1 MIHVIDSTIGQ
12 NRKVMYKTIDFL
24 KKHNIPF
31 KLYITTKATGE
42 WSQYNTRNIDPE
54 IIKGIIKFYDYDIS
68 KICRSSTSS
77 TTIYLRKL
85 HPKAY
90 RIFSSSRIYDMKLS
104 ELMNFLI
111 ENPYFLKT
119 TIVYDDKNGCV
130 ADSIKEGGLRAL
142 IPREK
147 KRAMRET
154 YRPKA
159 FAQVANDDIEED

>member
-12 NRKVMYKTIDFL
+12 NRKVMYKTVDFL

-42 WSQYNTRNIDPE
+42 WAQYNTRNIDPE

-85 HPKAY
+85 HPQAY

-104 ELMNFLI
+104 ELTNFLI
-111 ENPYFLKT
+111 ENPYFLNT
-119 TIVYDDKNGCV
+119 TIVYDDKNDCV

-159 FAQVANDDIEED
+159 FAQVANYDIEED

>member
-12 NRKVMYKTIDFL
+12 NRKVMYKTVDFL

-85 HPKAY
+85 HPQAC
-90 RIFSSSRIYDMKLS
+90 RIFQSSRLYDMKLS
-104 ELMNFLI
+104 ELTDFLI
-111 ENPYFLKT
+111 KNPYFLKT
-119 TIVYDDKNGCV
+119 TIVYDDRNGCV

-147 KRAMRET
+147 KRAVREL

-159 FAQVANDDIEED
+159 FEQVANEDIEED

>member
-12 NRKVMYKTIDFL
+12 NRKVMYKTVDFL

-42 WSQYNTRNIDPE
+42 WAQYNTRNINPE

-104 ELMNFLI
+104 ELTNFLI

-119 TIVYDDKNGCV
+119 TIVYNDRNGIV
-130 ADSIKEGGLRAL
+130 ADSIKEGGLHAL
-142 IPREK
+142 IPRDK
-147 KRAMRET
+147 KVAVRET

-159 FAQVANDDIEED
+159 FEHIANENTEED

>member
-12 NRKVMYKTIDFL
+12 NRKVMYKTVDFL

-42 WSQYNTRNIDPE
+42 WAQYNTRNIDPE

-68 KICRSSTSS
+68 KICRSPISS
-77 TTIYLRKL
+77 TIVYLRKL

-104 ELMNFLI
+104 ELTKFLI

-119 TIVYDDKNGCV
+119 TIVYNDKNGCV

-142 IPREK
+142 IPRDK
-147 KRAMRET
+147 KRAVREL
-154 YRPKA
+154 YRPEA
-159 FAQVANDDIEED
+159 FAQVANEDTEED

>member
-1 MIHVIDSTIGQ
+1 
-12 NRKVMYKTIDFL
+12 MYKTIDFL

-31 KLYITTKATGE
+31 KLYITTKATGD
-42 WSQYNTRNIDPE
+42 WAQYNNRNIDPE

-90 RIFSSSRIYDMKLS
+90 RIFSSSRMYDMKLS
-104 ELMNFLI
+104 ELTNFLI

-119 TIVYDDKNGCV
+119 TVVYNDRNGMV
-130 ADSIKEGGLRAL
+130 ADSIKEEGLRAL
-142 IPREK
+142 IPRDK
-147 KRAMRET
+147 KVIVRET

-159 FAQVANDDIEED
+159 FEYIANENIEED

>member
-12 NRKVMYKTIDFL
+12 NRKVMYKVVAFL
-24 KKHNIPF
+24 KENNIPF
-31 KLYITTKATGE
+31 KLYITTKAKGD
-42 WSQYNTRNIDPE
+42 WAKYNTRNIDPA

-104 ELMNFLI
+104 ELTNFLI

-119 TIVYDDKNGCV
+119 TIVYNDRTGIV
-130 ADSIKEGGLRAL
+130 ADSIKEGGLRSL
-142 IPREK
+142 IPRDK
-147 KRAMRET
+147 KVAVRET

-159 FAQVANDDIEED
+159 FIHIANENTEED

>member
-12 NRKVMYKTIDFL
+12 NRKVMYKTVDFL

-42 WSQYNTRNIDPE
+42 WAQYNTRNIDPE

-90 RIFSSSRIYDMKLS
+90 RIFSSSRMYDMKLS
-104 ELMNFLI
+104 ELTNFLI
-111 ENPYFLKT
+111 ENSYFLKT

-159 FAQVANDDIEED
+159 FAQVANEDIEED

>member
-1 MIHVIDSTIGQ
+1 
-12 NRKVMYKTIDFL
+12 MYKTVDFL

-42 WSQYNTRNIDPE
+42 WAQYNTRTIDPE
-54 IIKGIIKFYDYDIS
+54 IIKGIIKFYNYDIS

-90 RIFSSSRIYDMKLS
+90 RIFSSSRMNDMKLS
-104 ELMNFLI
+104 ELTIFLI

-119 TIVYDDKNGCV
+119 TIVYDDKNGVV

-147 KRAMRET
+147 KRIVRET
-154 YRPKA
+154 YRLKA
-159 FAQVANDDIEED
+159 FSQIANEDIEED

>member
-12 NRKVMYKTIDFL
+12 NRKIMYKTVDFL

-90 RIFSSSRIYDMKLS
+90 RIFSSSHIYDMKLS
-104 ELMNFLI
+104 ELTNFLI